1 MYTTMMPAPTWRVE
15 LPLDP
20 VALALLVP
28 VTDPDLYADHLD
40 GETEQE
46 RAARLVAA
54 ADITDALLVEAA
66 DTVVDEAAWGWSA

>member
-20 VALALLVP
+20 EILSRLVP
-28 VTDPDLYADHLD
+28 VTDPDLYAAHLD

-46 RAARLVAA
+46 REARLAAA

-66 DTVVDEAAWGWSA
+66 DTVVDEATWGWSA